1 MTLIFFIKS
10 ETVDISN
17 YIIKDIPGTT
27 GRLDVISRCILA
39 ALMSDSESLEKDVEI
54 WIFLDNY
61 GTFVF
66 NTEHLEYGALPKNE
80 LLLTD
85 YFVDLI
91 KKNSVK
97 DNDET
102 HFLSPVEISK
112 MTYIKAI
119 EHFIDLSYRIFIL
132 EENGEDFFKIVKKID
147 SQQNLVF
154 IVGNQSGV
162 EINSMEL
169 KTLNLAS
176 VSLGTQSYLA
186 SSVIRLIKLHLITLE

>member
-10 ETVDISN
+10 ETVNITN

-27 GRLDVISRCILA
+27 GRLDVISRCILS
-39 ALMSDSESLEKDVEI
+39 ALLSDNDCFEKNVQI
-54 WIFLDNY
+54 WVFLDNY

-66 NTEHLEYGALPKNE
+66 NTEQLEYDTFPKNE

-91 KKNSVK
+91 KKNMVK
-97 DNDET
+97 DNDEI
-102 HFLSPVEISK
+102 HLLSPVEISK

-119 EHFIDLSYRIFIL
+119 EHFIDLNYRIFIL

-147 SQQNLVF
+147 SQQNLLF
-154 IVGNQSGV
+154 IIGNQSGV
-162 EINSMEL
+162 KINSMEL
-169 KTLNLAS
+169 NALKLAS